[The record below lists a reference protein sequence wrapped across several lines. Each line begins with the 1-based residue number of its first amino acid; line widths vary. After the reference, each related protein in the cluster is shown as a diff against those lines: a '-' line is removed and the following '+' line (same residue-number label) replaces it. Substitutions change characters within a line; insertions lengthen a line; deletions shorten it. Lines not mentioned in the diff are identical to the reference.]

1 MDVRRRAVEAQHV
14 LNLLCSSS
22 GMLDSVKVAY
32 PSDPN
37 ATYPLR
43 EFASVGTRDG
53 ALLVTCYDKDVS
65 DNRSSNILD
74 EESADAS
81 PAANIFPQMVKHV
94 ERAIH
99 LANLGLTPQTTG
111 SGDEGILK
119 IPIPR

>member
-1 MDVRRRAVEAQHV
+1 
-14 LNLLCSSS
+14 
-22 GMLDSVKVAY
+22 MLDSVKVAY

-65 DNRSSNILD
+65 EKRSWGITRQA
-74 EESADAS
+74 SADFS
-81 PAANIFPQMVKHV
+81 PTAEMPPQMVKHV